1 MPTFLTWWRGRRTPA
16 SARGADMRAVRKA
29 VDEAQAAAEE
39 TQTSEALARS
49 MQAPPPAAAS
59 GPSLHL
65 AAPPAARSGAPPLPP
80 STTVAADDEEDFY
93 SSPTPAAPPR
103 AAAAPPKAAEA
114 PPKTAEEAK
123 GEAEEEAG
131 EPAPGRM
138 AGIGPDG
145 VTWWTDAMADLAART
160 GRSISAA
167 DMLRMCR
174 DLSFDAGFVAFAGRA
189 LGLPPAAAKEAVAEQ
204 AASEIGEL
212 EGIAREEAEAEAA
225 GVAMRAQGIPV

>member
-1 MPTFLTWWRGRRTPA
+1 
-16 SARGADMRAVRKA
+16 MRAVRKA

-49 MQAPPPAAAS
+49 MQAPPPPAAAA

-65 AAPPAARSGAPPLPP
+65 AAPPAARPGAPPLPP
-80 STTVAADDEEDFY
+80 TTAAAAADDEEDFY
-93 SSPTPAAPPR
+93 SSPAPAAAPPR

-114 PPKTAEEAK
+114 PPKAAEEAK
-123 GEAEEEAG
+123 GEEEEEAG